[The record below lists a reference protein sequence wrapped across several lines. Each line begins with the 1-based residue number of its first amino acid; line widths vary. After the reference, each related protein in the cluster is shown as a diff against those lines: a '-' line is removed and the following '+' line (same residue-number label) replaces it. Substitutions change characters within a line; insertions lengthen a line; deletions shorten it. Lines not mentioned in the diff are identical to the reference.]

1 MTPIHIS
8 IAAEKIFTLG
18 GFAVTN
24 SLLTSVLVSLGI
36 MIVFLIAGSRAR
48 VAPKAGIVHAIE
60 ALVEVVLDFID
71 SIIGDRALS
80 ERLLPFIMTF
90 FVFILVNNWIVLLP
104 GISAVKIGDAQI
116 LRSGTADL
124 NTTIALAVI
133 SVVVTQ
139 LYGIYHLGIFQH
151 LGKYF
156 SLNPL
161 KLYVGLLELISEITR
176 LISFSFRLFGSVF
189 AGEVL
194 LVVIAAFVPLLGPLP
209 FLLLEVLFGL
219 VQAVVFAMLT
229 LVFMKLAMTQQ
240 HDSSS
245 GGHVT
250 VEEASA

>member
-8 IAAEKIFTLG
+8 IASEKIFDIG
-18 GFAVTN
+18 SFPVTN
-24 SLLTSVLVSLGI
+24 SLLTSFLVSIGI
-36 MIVFLIAGSRAR
+36 IIVFASAGKRAQ
-48 VAPKAGIVHAIE
+48 VNPMPGIVHAIE

-71 SIIGDRALS
+71 SVIGDRALS

-90 FVFILVNNWIVLLP
+90 FIFILVNNWIVLLP
-104 GISAVKIGDAQI
+104 GISAIKIGDAQI

-124 NTTIALAVI
+124 NTTIALAII

-139 LYGIYHLGIFQH
+139 VYGIYNLGIISH
-151 LGKYF
+151 LKKYF
-156 SLNPL
+156 SLNPM

-194 LVVIAAFVPLLGPLP
+194 LIVIAAFLPVLGPLP

-229 LVFMKLAMTQQ
+229 LVFMKLAITQQ
-240 HDSSS
+240 HESSHS
-245 GGHVT
+245 T
-250 VEEASA
+250 